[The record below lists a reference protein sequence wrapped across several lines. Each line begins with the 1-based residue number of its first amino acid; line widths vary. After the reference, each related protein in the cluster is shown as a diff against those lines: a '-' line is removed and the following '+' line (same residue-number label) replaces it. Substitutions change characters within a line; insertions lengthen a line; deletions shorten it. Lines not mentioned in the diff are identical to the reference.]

1 VPNIPKSLQSGYS
14 AGDGK
19 ENVMEPKKGVYRHF
33 KGNEYEL
40 LHIANDS
47 ETLEKLVV
55 YQARYGEK
63 EVWVR
68 PLSMWDEVVE
78 YEGKKVTRFT
88 FLHA

>member
-1 VPNIPKSLQSGYS
+1 
-14 AGDGK
+14 
-19 ENVMEPKKGVYRHF
+19 MEPKKGVYRHF

-40 LHIANDS
+40 LYIAKDS

-55 YQARYGEK
+55 YQARYGEG

-78 YEGKKVTRFT
+78 YKGERVTRFT
-88 FLHA
+88 FLHE